1 MSNNKF
7 ICIICNKNYKSYKSQ
22 WNHTKIYHKN
32 NPLLSNPNDT
42 PTIHSSNPKDTT
54 TIHSSNPNDTPI
66 INEIVT
72 ENNNLK
78 CKHCNKQ
85 FIHRQNKCRHQKK
98 CGGKYLEKCNNLQDQ
113 LDNMKQEMEQLRK
126 NILVV
131 INKECKTH
139 PKTLEKI
146 NKILSNETNNTTNN
160 IINSNN
166 IIINNYII
174 ELGQEK
180 VFDVLS
186 EKEKMS
192 ILSKKNDV
200 LTHAIEY
207 IHFNEK
213 YPQFKNVIITNNTN
227 NIAYKYDSKK
237 KKFIATDKK
246 ELIDDI
252 IFERMSDIE
261 EFYDNY
267 EDKLDTKTKSIIK
280 KYIDKLSED
289 DEYKE
294 TMNKKIKLII
304 YNNRDKVSKE
314 IVRNL
319 EVIV

>member
-1 MSNNKF
+1 M
-7 ICIICNKNYKSYKSQ
+7 
-22 WNHTKIYHKN
+22 
-32 NPLLSNPNDT
+32 
-42 PTIHSSNPKDTT
+42 
-54 TIHSSNPNDTPI
+54 
-66 INEIVT
+66 
-72 ENNNLK
+72 
-78 CKHCNKQ
+78 
-85 FIHRQNKCRHQKK
+85 
-98 CGGKYLEKCNNLQDQ
+98 
-113 LDNMKQEMEQLRK
+113 
-126 NILVV
+126 
-131 INKECKTH
+131 
-139 PKTLEKI
+139 
-146 NKILSNETNNTTNN
+146 
-160 IINSNN
+160 
-166 IIINNYII
+166 
-174 ELGQEK
+174 
-180 VFDVLS
+180 VL
-186 EKEKMS
+186 
-192 ILSKKNDV
+192 KNDV

-267 EDKLDTKTKSIIK
+267 EDKLDSKTKSIIK

-289 DEYKE
+289 DDYKE